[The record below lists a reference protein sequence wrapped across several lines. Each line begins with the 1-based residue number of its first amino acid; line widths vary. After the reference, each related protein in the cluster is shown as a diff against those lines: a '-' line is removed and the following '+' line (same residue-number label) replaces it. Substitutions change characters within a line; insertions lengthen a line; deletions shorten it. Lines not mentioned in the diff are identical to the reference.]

1 MTEDELLRR
10 TAEARQNAAFAT
22 FQQDFADYG
31 MLLGTMN
38 PLELAEEIGK
48 VFQAPKQ
55 AALMATLLARII
67 TLEEALVHMGGRE

>member
-31 MLLGTMN
+31 HLLGSMS
-38 PLELAEEIGK
+38 PLEFSEEIGK
-48 VFQAPKQ
+48 VFTAPK
-55 AALMATLLARII
+55 AAAIITVLLARIA
-67 TLEEALVHMGGRE
+67 TLENRLKNAEE